1 MRTRSLRAVRAALMA
16 VLASFMLSAVPARAQ
31 QSSASTTAPAP
42 AAEPVGPRVPPVMR
56 QAEPDYANAPY
67 FAPKKKEEMT
77 TITISTVALV
87 LLLILIIVLVA

>member
-1 MRTRSLRAVRAALMA
+1 MRTRSHRAVRAALMA
-16 VLASFMLSAVPARAQ
+16 TLTLFLWSAVPARAQ
-31 QSSASTTAPAP
+31 QSGASTPAP
-42 AAEPVGPRVPPVMR
+42 AAEPAGPRVAPVMR
-56 QAEPDYANAPY
+56 QAEPDYSHAPY